1 VGAVPARVLVV
12 EDDDRVASALRAA
25 LERAGYA
32 VERAADGAA
41 TLTAVSKDCVD
52 LVLLDL
58 GLPDLDGLEVCRRI
72 RSTSG
77 VPVIAVTA
85 RGTERDRVDGLRTG
99 ADDYVVKP
107 FALAEL
113 LARIEAVLRRARP
126 GSAQLTTVIDDLE
139 IDLEGRRVAVDGEPV
154 ELTRKEFDLLMLL
167 VRRRGTVV
175 PRDEILRV
183 VWETDWPG
191 TGRTLDVHIA
201 SLRQKL
207 NRPELVRTVRGVGY
221 VIDVAG

>member
-1 VGAVPARVLVV
+1 VPARILVV
-12 EDDDRVASALRAA
+12 EDDDRVAGALCAA
-25 LERAGYA
+25 LTRAGYA
-32 VERAADGAA
+32 VTRAADGTDA
-41 TLTAVSKDCVD
+41 LTQVGRGGLD

-72 RSTSG
+72 RAASG
-77 VPVIAVTA
+77 VPLIAVTA

-113 LARIEAVLRRARP
+113 LARIEAVLRRSQPAATAP
-126 GSAQLTTVIDDLE
+126 ALGATVGDLA
-139 IDLEGRRVAVDGEPV
+139 IDLDSRRVTVDGGTV
-154 ELTRKEFDLLMLL
+154 ELTRKEFDLLVLL

-175 PRDEILRV
+175 GREEILRA

-191 TGRTLDVHIA
+191 TGRTLDVHVA

-207 NRPELVRTVRGVGY
+207 RRPELVRTVRGVGY
-221 VIDVAG
+221 IVDAAG

>member
-1 VGAVPARVLVV
+1 MPARILVV
-12 EDDDRVASALRAA
+12 EDDDRVAGALCAA
-25 LERAGYA
+25 LTRAGYA
-32 VERAADGAA
+32 VTRAADGADA
-41 TLTAVSKDCVD
+41 LAQVGRGGLD

-72 RSTSG
+72 RAASG
-77 VPVIAVTA
+77 VPLIAVTA

-113 LARIEAVLRRARP
+113 LARIEAVLRRSQPAA
-126 GSAQLTTVIDDLE
+126 SAPALGATVGDLA
-139 IDLEGRRVAVDGEPV
+139 IDLDSRRVTVDGGAV
-154 ELTRKEFDLLMLL
+154 ELTRKEFDLLVLL

-175 PRDEILRV
+175 GREEILRA

-191 TGRTLDVHIA
+191 TGRTLDVHVA

-207 NRPELVRTVRGVGY
+207 RRPELVRTVRGVGY
-221 VIDVAG
+221 IVDAAG

>member
-1 VGAVPARVLVV
+1 VAARILVV
-12 EDDDRVASALRAA
+12 EDDDRVASALCAA
-25 LERAGYA
+25 LERAGYG
-32 VERAADGAA
+32 VIRASDGAEALA
-41 TLTAVSKDCVD
+41 TVGRGGLD

-58 GLPDLDGLEVCRRI
+58 GLPDVDGLEVCRRI
-72 RSTSG
+72 RSGSG
-77 VPVIAVTA
+77 VPLIAVTA

-113 LARIEAVLRRARP
+113 LARIEAVLRRSHP
-126 GSAQLTTVIDDLE
+126 GPAPATVGDLAIDVDA
-139 IDLEGRRVAVDGEPV
+139 RRVTVDGEPV
-154 ELTRKEFDLLMLL
+154 ELTRKEFDLLVLL

-175 PRDEILRV
+175 GREEILQA

-191 TGRTLDVHIA
+191 TGRTLDVHVA

-207 NRPELVRTVRGVGY
+207 HRPELVRTVRGVGY
-221 VIDVAG
+221 IVDAVG

>member
-1 VGAVPARVLVV
+1 VPARILVI
-12 EDDDRVASALRAA
+12 EDDDRVASALCAA

-32 VERAADGAA
+32 VERVVDGADGLAA
-41 TLTAVSKDCVD
+41 VGHGGVD

-72 RSTSG
+72 RSASG

-113 LARIEAVLRRARP
+113 LARIEAVLRR
-126 GSAQLTTVIDDLE
+126 SAPPDAPAPLGAVVGDLAIDVDS
-139 IDLEGRRVAVDGEPV
+139 RRVTVDGATV
-154 ELTRKEFDLLMLL
+154 DLTRKEFDLLVLL

-175 PRDEILRV
+175 GREEILRA

-191 TGRTLDVHIA
+191 TGRTLDVHVA
-201 SLRQKL
+201 SLRHKL
-207 NRPELVRTVRGVGY
+207 DRPELVRTVRGVGY
-221 VIDVAG
+221 IVDAAG

>member
-1 VGAVPARVLVV
+1 MPARILVV
-12 EDDDRVASALRAA
+12 EDDDRLASALRAA
-25 LERAGYA
+25 LERSGYR
-32 VERAADGAA
+32 VERVADGGEA
-41 TLTAVSKDCVD
+41 LSAVGRDTPD

-72 RSTSG
+72 RGASG
-77 VPVIAVTA
+77 IPVIAVTA

-113 LARIEAVLRRARP
+113 LARIEAVLRRSAP
-126 GSAQLTTVIDDLE
+126 GRSAAPLGATIGDLAIDVDS
-139 IDLEGRRVAVDGEPV
+139 RRVTVDGAAV
-154 ELTRKEFDLLMLL
+154 ELTRKEFDLLVLL

-175 PRDEILRV
+175 GRDEILRA

-191 TGRTLDVHIA
+191 TGRTLDVHVA

-207 NRPELVRTVRGVGY
+207 HRPELVRTVRGVGY
-221 VIDVAG
+221 IVDAVG

>member
-1 VGAVPARVLVV
+1 MVPARILVV

-32 VERAADGAA
+32 VERATDGAA
-41 TLTAVSKDCVD
+41 TLTAVSKDGVD

-126 GSAQLTTVIDDLE
+126 GSAQLTTVIHDLE
-139 IDLEGRRVAVDGEPV
+139 LDQDGRRVTVDGEPV
-154 ELTRKEFDLLMLL
+154 ELTRKEFDLLLLL

-191 TGRTLDVHIA
+191 TGRTLDVHVA

-221 VIDVAG
+221 VIDVDS